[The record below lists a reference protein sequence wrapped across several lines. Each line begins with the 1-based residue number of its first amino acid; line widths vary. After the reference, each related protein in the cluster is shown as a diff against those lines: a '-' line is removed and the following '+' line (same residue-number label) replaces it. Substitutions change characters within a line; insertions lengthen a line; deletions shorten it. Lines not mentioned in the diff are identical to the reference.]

1 MYEAQAYY
9 DYNKRGLED
18 SFTSS
23 DFDLIVMFAHDKL
36 IDGNV
41 VTIKNL
47 VTGVTKDITP
57 EEYEKSFDGEFIYQY
72 TDFE

>member
-1 MYEAQAYY
+1 MYEVKAYY

-47 VTGVTKDITP
+47 VTGITKDITP